1 LAEAVSVAAN
11 TGKVRLIIVFN
22 VDFTYWGDDPQA
34 GYAMIRKDGSCPAC
48 ETLARVMGR

>member
-1 LAEAVSVAAN
+1 M
-11 TGKVRLIIVFN
+11 IIVFN

-34 GYAMIRKDGSCPAC
+34 GYAMVRKDGGCPAC